1 MCICMSVAGC
11 LYVCACVCVCVCLC
25 GMEGGGNVG
34 MSMLCVCLE
43 SQVGM
48 RILTLF
54 VLNCFFLLS
63 LKLGG
68 Y

>member
-1 MCICMSVAGC
+1 M
-11 LYVCACVCVCVCLC
+11 CACVCVCVCLC